1 MAMVV
6 AAVALMWTSCD
17 TRAYIPDEDGKVPD
31 VIPDR
36 RQEEFLCLAV
46 TYPKGY
52 NWYRDSLSGNVPVS
66 LELYL
71 NDSLVRRIPVHA
83 SNGVCA
89 DGDRHFLCGSH
100 ILSHTRH
107 HGMTL
112 VSMDGAIVQ
121 EYESDEVIRSMLLH
135 GGDTYTLS
143 DDVQRMTW
151 SLRVNGEVKAAGS
164 RSVLCEGGLYND
176 AGEVCFAYN
185 VMGRSG
191 SYGEYHLVHGAADE
205 IVFRED
211 ETKRLTALRQV
222 GGQLNI
228 LATDSRGMLVWRS
241 DELSRIMEIDPRDI
255 GVAGFVKTGRSA
267 VLHLILRSGS
277 SWREMF
283 LGHGAAKV
291 DIPRGWQVYALA
303 GNAPLLCYACC
314 PDGMTSPVVVSTGER
329 QIELEEHMMIS
340 PTAIT
345 VSAGGVGYVGVNRKN
360 LRPEV
365 IHGAD
370 TLSYDFNGYV
380 TCISL
385 P

>member
-1 MAMVV
+1 MATVV
-6 AAVALMWTSCD
+6 AAMALLWTSCD
-17 TRAYIPDEDGKVPD
+17 TRVYIPDPDDGTPD

-46 TYPKGY
+46 TFPEGY
-52 NWYRDSLSGNVPVS
+52 NWYRDSLAGNVPVS

-89 DGDRHFLCGSH
+89 DSDRHFLCGSH

-107 HGMTL
+107 HGRTL

-121 EYESDEVIRSMLLH
+121 EYDSAEVIRSMLLH
-135 GGDTYTLS
+135 GGDIYTLS
-143 DDVQRMTW
+143 EDVQRMTW
-151 SLRVNGEVKAAGS
+151 SMRVNGEVKAAGS
-164 RSVLCEGGLYND
+164 RSMLCEGGLYTD
-176 AGEVCFAYN
+176 AGEVCFAYI

-241 DELSRIMEIDPRDI
+241 GELSRIMEIDPRDI
-255 GVAGFVKTGRSA
+255 GMAGFVKAGGGA
-267 VLHLILRSGS
+267 VLHLILKDGS

-291 DIPRGWQVYALA
+291 DIPRGLQVYALA
-303 GNAPLLCYACC
+303 DSAPMLCYACC
-314 PDGMTSPVVVSTGER
+314 PDGMTCPVVVRTGER
-329 QIELEEHMMIS
+329 ESVLEEHMMIS
-340 PTAIT
+340 PTAIM
-345 VSAGGVGYVGVNRKN
+345 VSSGGVGYVGVNRKN

-370 TLSYDFNGYV
+370 TFSYDFNGYV
-380 TCISL
+380 TYISL